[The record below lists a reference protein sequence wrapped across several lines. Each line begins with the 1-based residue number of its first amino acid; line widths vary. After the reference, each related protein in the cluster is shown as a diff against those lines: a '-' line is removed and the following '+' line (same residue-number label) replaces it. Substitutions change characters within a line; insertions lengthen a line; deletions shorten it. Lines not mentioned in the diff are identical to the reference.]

1 MSLEGSSEGET
12 VGPDSELEAVGTEE
26 PEGGG
31 MESILLPLGRKAG
44 AKSQWLLEV
53 SRRLER

>member
-12 VGPDSELEAVGTEE
+12 VGPESEPEAVGTEE

-31 MESILLPLGRKAG
+31 QGDGVYPVSFGEEGRG
-44 AKSQWLLEV
+44 
-53 SRRLER
+53 